1 MNNRATNRLTA
12 DVRVCALPHDRY
24 VPGYPESS
32 TFSILDPLKD
42 DCFLSWLRGTKS
54 VPFIIEANATSLR
67 ARLFRE
73 ERLRQDANGG

>member
-12 DVRVCALPHDRY
+12 DVRACALHFP
-24 VPGYPESS
+24 VTPESS